1 MIYIA
6 KKLHFPFEEKFEF
19 HFYGPYSEELTLQLE
34 FDSQTRLATIQGKPI
49 ELRDQN
55 VVLVD
60 GVDEATG

>member
-1 MIYIA
+1 MLLFPHERLAWRTFYIQR
-6 KKLHFPFEEKFEF
+6 
-19 HFYGPYSEELTLQLE
+19 GELTLQLE